1 MHPMATL
8 PVIIDASPPLEP
20 QRTRHMMRQ
29 LQLWNANGDEH
40 GWSVRQSPRA
50 RRLSVRVFRHG
61 GVEIVVPPRT
71 SAARVSA
78 FVSEHREWIERQ
90 RRRSAPPI
98 QWPLPP
104 ATLVLSALDEEWT
117 CIPGGSEARV
127 HVREQCDRQVRCLIL
142 EGDLSGRDRL
152 RRALTR
158 WLVDR
163 ALLGFE
169 QPVASLAARMGAE
182 PQRLQVRCQR
192 TRWGSCSRRGT
203 ISLNACLLFQRPEVL
218 RYLIVH
224 ELSHLKHMNHSARF
238 WAEVARHE
246 PDWKA
251 LDRELLQGW
260 RRVPSWIFK

>member
-1 MHPMATL
+1 MP
-8 PVIIDASPPLEP
+8 
-20 QRTRHMMRQ
+20 
-29 LQLWNANGDEH
+29 
-40 GWSVRQSPRA
+40 
-50 RRLSVRVFRHG
+50 
-61 GVEIVVPPRT
+61 GV
-71 SAARVSA
+71 
-78 FVSEHREWIERQ
+78 
-90 RRRSAPPI
+90 
-98 QWPLPP
+98 
-104 ATLVLSALDEEWT
+104 
-117 CIPGGSEARV
+117 SEARV
-127 HVREQCDRQVRCLIL
+127 RVREQCDRQVRRLIL
-142 EGDLSGRDRL
+142 EGDLSERERL